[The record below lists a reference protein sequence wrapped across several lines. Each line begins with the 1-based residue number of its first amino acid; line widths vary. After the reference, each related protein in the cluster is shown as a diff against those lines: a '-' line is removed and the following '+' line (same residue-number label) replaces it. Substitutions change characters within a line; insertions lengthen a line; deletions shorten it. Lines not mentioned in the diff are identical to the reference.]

1 MHIVA
6 YVDFFILLIRIFFRS
21 YDRTVALQRLQEAGV
36 VLTTSESIIFDLM
49 RDATHPKFREISGL
63 VKQHNDNDPNEFA
76 KSTTL

>member
-1 MHIVA
+1 M
-6 YVDFFILLIRIFFRS
+6 LIRS
-21 YDRTVALQRLQEAGV
+21 YDRTVAFQRLQEAGV

-76 KSTTL
+76 NNSTL